1 MSDED
6 KIVIKLKH
14 PFDMIWESLKSLEYL
29 INFPKY
35 LKFTNNNKPK
45 DLWFLYFV
53 IRNNTVLN
61 LNKLFNPSE
70 DYSFD
75 KTKRL
80 LIKDFDKTDEKIN
93 QILATLKKGKKLFEK
108 LDLKNIRDK
117 HVGHL
122 DENRTEK
129 NLNWNEVK
137 ELVLI
142 SCDIHDKMNLFAFNQ
157 QSLWFI
163 DAKILNSIFTNDLK
177 SKELFELR
185 KDLFRENQKTTSRD
199 KILEL
204 TKKNWP

>member
-1 MSDED
+1 MSDKD
-6 KIVIKLKH
+6 KIAIKLKH
-14 PFDMIWESLKSLEYL
+14 QFDLIWESLKSLEYL
-29 INFPKY
+29 INFPNY
-35 LKFTNNNKPK
+35 LKFTDNDKPK
-45 DLWFLYFV
+45 DLWFLYYV

-61 LNKLFNPSE
+61 LNKLYNPTE

-80 LIKDFDKTDEKIN
+80 LIKDFDKTDEKTKE
-93 QILATLKKGKKLFEK
+93 ILLRLKEGKKLFDK
-108 LDLKNIRDK
+108 LNLKNIRDK

-137 ELVLI
+137 KLVLI
-142 SCDIHDKMNLFAFNQ
+142 SCDIHDKMNLLVYNQ
-157 QSLWFI
+157 QSAWII
-163 DAKILNSIFTNDLK
+163 DEKILNSIFTNDLR
-177 SKELFELR
+177 SKKLFELR
-185 KDLFRENQKTTSRD
+185 RELFRENIITTSRD

>member
-6 KIVIKLKH
+6 KIAIKLKH
-14 PFDMIWESLKSLEYL
+14 QFDLIWESLKSLEYL
-29 INFPKY
+29 INFPNY
-35 LKFTNNNKPK
+35 LKFTNNDKPK

-80 LIKDFDKTDEKIN
+80 LIKDFDKTDEKVRH
-93 QILATLKKGKKLFEK
+93 ILLTLKKGKKLFDK

-137 ELVLI
+137 ELVII

-157 QSLWFI
+157 QSAWII
-163 DAKILNSIFTNDLK
+163 DDKILNSIFTNDLR

-185 KDLFRENQKTTSRD
+185 RELFRENQMTTSRD

>member
-1 MSDED
+1 MSDENR
-6 KIVIKLKH
+6 IAIKLKH
-14 PFDMIWESLKSLEYL
+14 QFDLIWESLKSVEYL
-29 INFPKY
+29 INFPNY
-35 LKFTNNNKPK
+35 LKFTGKEKPK
-45 DLWFLYFV
+45 DLWFLYYV

-61 LNKLFNPSE
+61 LNKLYNHSE
-70 DYSFD
+70 HYSFD

-80 LIKDFDKTDEKIN
+80 LIKDFDKTDEKTKDIK
-93 QILATLKKGKKLFEK
+93 LSLKKAKRLFDK
-108 LDLKNIRDK
+108 LDLKSIRNK

-137 ELVLI
+137 ELILI

-157 QSLWFI
+157 QSAWII
-163 DAKILNSIFTNDLK
+163 DEKILNSIFTNDLR

-185 KDLFRENQKTTSRD
+185 RELFRENQMTVSRD
-199 KILEL
+199 KIHEL